1 MSDVQLVDLSVRRG
15 EDMVVRSLNC
25 AIPSGAWTMIVG
37 PNGAGKSSLLGA
49 IAGVHSHTGALLID
63 GRDVSSIPG
72 RERARLISVVPQRP
86 ELPAGM
92 DVVDYVMLGRT
103 AHRSLLGRPSS
114 KDKAVVAETL
124 LRLDLEFL
132 SLRPVNSLS
141 GGEVQRA
148 SIARALVQEARVLLL
163 DEPTSAL
170 DIRHQQQALELID
183 GLRREDG
190 LTVISACHDLT
201 LAAQF
206 ADEIALLACGEL
218 MSIGTPA
225 EVLTVASVQAAY
237 GAEVAIISDP
247 VHGLAVIPVRGRAR
261 TESV

>member
-1 MSDVQLVDLSVRRG
+1 MSDVRLVDLSVRRG
-15 EDMVVRSLNC
+15 DDVVVRALSC
-25 AIPSGAWTMIVG
+25 AVPTGAWTMVVG

-49 IAGVHSHTGALLID
+49 IAGLHPHSGALLID

-86 ELPAGM
+86 ELPMGM
-92 DVVDYVMLGRT
+92 AVIDYVMLGRT
-103 AHRSLLGRPSS
+103 AHRSLLGRPSATDRAIVS
-114 KDKAVVAETL
+114 ETL
-124 LRLDLEFL
+124 LRLDLAFL
-132 SLRPVNSLS
+132 SDRPVNSLS

-148 SIARALVQEARVLLL
+148 SIARALVQQARVLLL

-183 GLRREDG
+183 VLRREDG

-218 MSIGTPA
+218 MAIGPPSQ
-225 EVLTVASVQAAY
+225 VLTVEAVQVAY
-237 GAEVAIISDP
+237 GAEVTIISDP

-261 TESV
+261 TEFV